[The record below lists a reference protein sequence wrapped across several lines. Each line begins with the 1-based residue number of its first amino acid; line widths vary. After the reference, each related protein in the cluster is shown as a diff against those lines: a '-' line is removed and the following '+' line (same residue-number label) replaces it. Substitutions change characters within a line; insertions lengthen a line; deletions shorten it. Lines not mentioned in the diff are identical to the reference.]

1 LTGKNCLIVSLSTI
15 LVSTLVLAS
24 TTGGGNLYSPNYGW
38 AGQGT
43 YDPWLDVNDD
53 GKIDVN
59 DSIAVWQA
67 YGTTGNP
74 TKPVVVTGYDW
85 KTFYYEIE
93 VPPLSYGLLDIPTA
107 GYSAVTLGL
116 SAYGSNPH
124 TTDKYLTVSTS
135 FKIEN
140 QYQYIEGLSLKIPW
154 GLPIY
159 IVRDVYVEPGYVG
172 YNASTV
178 NAVGKSFNVTVQTLL
193 TGIHTFRLVLY
204 YNSQVLKN
212 TKVWLSGYVSG
223 NISYSTYLIW
233 NIIIVDGE
241 LRTWFLSPTA
251 PFMLAGYEFEVTLA
265 PQQNQTITSP
275 LIIGKDIPEGA
286 PYVTWFKDPQGNTVD
301 YTWSNGLYEYYTIT
315 KYDATYTITRT
326 YDVKGTTLRLRYDNP
341 NDFKIRLNIGAYL
354 TTVP

>member
-1 LTGKNCLIVSLSTI
+1 
-15 LVSTLVLAS
+15 VSTLVLAS

-74 TKPVVVTGYDW
+74 TKPVAVTGYDW
-85 KTFYYEIE
+85 KTLYYEIE
-93 VPPLSYGLLDIPTA
+93 VPPLSYGLLDIPTT
-107 GYSAVTLGL
+107 GFSAITFGL

-135 FKIEN
+135 FKMEN
-140 QYQYIEGLSLKIPW
+140 QYQHVEDLNLTIWPTLLCWIPI
-154 GLPIY
+154 P
-159 IVRDVYVEPGYVG
+159 DVYVEPGYVG
-172 YNASTV
+172 YNASLV
-178 NAVGKSFNVTVQTLL
+178 DVVGERFNVTISTSL
-193 TGIHTFRLVLY
+193 TNFETFRLIFY
-204 YNSQVLKN
+204 YNSHVLKN
-212 TKVWLSGYVSG
+212 TKVWLPWYVSG

-233 NIIIVDGE
+233 NIIIIDGE
-241 LRTWFLSPTA
+241 LRSWFLSPTA
-251 PFMLAGYEFEVTLA
+251 PFMLAGYEFEVTSA

-315 KYDATYTITRT
+315 KYDSNYMITRT
-326 YDVKGTTLRLRYDNP
+326 YDIKGTSLRLRYYNP
-341 NDFKIRLNIGAYL
+341 NDFQITLHVGAYL
-354 TTVP
+354 TTAP